1 MIPSRNRLISSIG
14 LSIGLYKRISP
25 CTGLVT
31 TQATFQIEDLHKNF
45 TRNFKQVH

>member
-14 LSIGLYKRISP
+14 LSIGLYKRIYP

-31 TQATFQIEDLHKNF
+31 TQATFQIEVLHKKSSQEF
-45 TRNFKQVH
+45 